1 MKVIEEQICIEEKEI
16 KFNQKFI
23 DRLQSYLNDGFSEI
37 SCSEIYLY
45 KYRSETN
52 KEIKD
57 RLEKIKEAE
66 KLIDK
71 IEYENYLKLKEK
83 YEK

>member
-1 MKVIEEQICIEEKEI
+1 MKVIEEQIIIEEKEI

-23 DRLQSYLNDGFSEI
+23 DLLQAYLNDGYSEI

-45 KYRSETN
+45 KYRSETD
-52 KEIKD
+52 KEWQD
-57 RLEKIKEAE
+57 RLFRISEAN
-66 KLIDK
+66 KLVGK
-71 IEYENYLKLKEK
+71 VEYQQYLKLKEK